1 MNSLAIELDKI
12 TIKPITN
19 EADFQE
25 TSALIDALVDADLL
39 EDPDERK
46 RALDLLETLTVLAI
60 DYEKRHY
67 AIPRPDPIEAIK
79 QRMEQQNLTQKD
91 VAPYFGGENL
101 ASEVLNRKRSLTLNM
116 IRALHRNLGIPA
128 ETLLAE

>member
-1 MNSLAIELDKI
+1 MDKKQLSLVTVNQI

-67 AIPRPDPIEAIK
+67 DILRLDPIEAMRSEI
-79 QRMEQQNLTQKD
+79 EEFCFPAATD
-91 VAPYFGGENL
+91 V
-101 ASEVLNRKRSLTLNM
+101 
-116 IRALHRNLGIPA
+116 
-128 ETLLAE
+128 LLR